1 MRRFRRE
8 YDADEEELIQQ
19 TDEYSYLVEG
29 GMKLDDINDALNIS
43 LVSED
48 YDSIGG
54 LIIEHLDRLPEEG
67 ETISTEN
74 GISLQVKEISQN
86 RIIKVLMVLPQDTSG
101 EQEQQDASEANAP
114 EAPITSSSAK
124 KEDEAS

>member
-1 MRRFRRE
+1 M
-8 YDADEEELIQQ
+8 IQQ
-19 TDEYSYLVEG
+19 IDDYSYLVEG

-43 LVSED
+43 LDSED

-74 GISLQVKEISQN
+74 GITLQVKEISQN
-86 RIIKVLMVLPQDTSG
+86 RIIKVLMTLPKDTSEEVEG
-101 EQEQQDASEANAP
+101 ENTAEGNDAP
-114 EAPITSSSAK
+114 SAA
-124 KEDEAS
+124 ESQ